1 VEFVPFAAKDFDA
14 YLEKKW
20 QSNAFNRERLEVRE
34 KLEALG
40 RLLTPTMVGA
50 DGSPLECDVSAEHP
64 ALWNQRRVE
73 NQHLFFC
80 RDKDA
85 RREIDTIISKKRTM
99 AALIEDPSPLR
110 NHIFLG
116 VMIDQ
121 GQVELSLKLHS
132 DAAVDREN
140 VTRKCQEYFQ
150 REKLLAL
157 IQGLR
162 EGYQVGIQGQEARPG
177 SELSDE
183 TLQKLLHDLPGADSW
198 LTVRRSFSRDD
209 PLVQQLAFVDA
220 VRDGLAT
227 LLPLYAFAAWSRDN
241 DFVSIRDT
249 LKQREVKKKSRGLV
263 KNDRVRVVRGV
274 FSGKTGVVQGTDAK
288 GGLRVLLG
296 SMVVKLA
303 GDDVAKI

>member
-1 VEFVPFAAKDFDA
+1 MEFVPFAAKDFDA

-40 RLLTPTMVGA
+40 RLLAPAMVAG
-50 DGSPLECDVSAEHP
+50 DGSPLECEVSVEHP

-73 NQHLFFC
+73 NQHLFFS
-80 RDKDA
+80 RNKDA

-116 VMIDQ
+116 VMIDRS
-121 GQVELSLKLHS
+121 QVELSLKLHS
-132 DAAVDREN
+132 DASVDREN

-157 IQGLR
+157 IQGLP
-162 EGYQVGIQGQEARPG
+162 EGYQVGIQGRDQHPG

-183 TLQKLLHDLPGADSW
+183 TLQELLQDLQGADSW
-198 LTVRRSFSRDD
+198 LVVRRAFPRED
-209 PLVQQLAFVDA
+209 PLVQQPAFVDA
-220 VRDGLAT
+220 VRDGLDT
-227 LLPLYAFAAWSRDN
+227 LLPLYAFAAWGRDN

-249 LKQREVKKKSRGLV
+249 LKQQEVKKKSRGLV

-274 FSGKTGVVQGTDAK
+274 FTGKTGVVQGTDAK

-296 SMVVKLA
+296 SMAVKLS
-303 GDDVAKI
+303 GEDVTKI